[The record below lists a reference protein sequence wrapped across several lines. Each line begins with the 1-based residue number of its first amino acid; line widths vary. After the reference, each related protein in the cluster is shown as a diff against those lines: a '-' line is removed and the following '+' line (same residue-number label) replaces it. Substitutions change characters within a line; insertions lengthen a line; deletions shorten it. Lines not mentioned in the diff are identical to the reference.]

1 MRRSKNMKKQDKN
14 LKGSKA
20 TPEKAN
26 LDKAEISEINR
37 PKGLKG
43 SDLQTSEVNTV
54 VLEQQRVEESKY
66 YLGAPSPEPF
76 REEHFM
82 FPEKYGYDHIVLLVR
97 DPYWTHAYWEI
108 TPQTTERIWRENGEE
123 AMRFAKLVLRVKDIQ
138 NTNPDKPNAYFDI
151 DIAPG
156 AKNWYIS
163 VMKPN
168 TSYCVEIGYLLSSG
182 RFLMITR
189 SNYVMTPRAGVSE
202 VLDEEWMS
210 LEEYDKIY
218 ALSGGLNLGL
228 SSAELR
234 KRMKERMEQWI
245 TSGVPG
251 SMFSPWKKRHEE
263 RKFFL
268 WVEAELIIYGATM
281 PDAKLS
287 IQGVPKK
294 LNPDGTFSARFALP
308 NGVHSIPVS
317 AVSADNVDKQTITP
331 IVSRETK

>member
-1 MRRSKNMKKQDKN
+1 MKKEDKRPNSQKSTPNDTDFKQQKNEVKN
-14 LKGSKA
+14 L
-20 TPEKAN
+20 
-26 LDKAEISEINR
+26 
-37 PKGLKG
+37 
-43 SDLQTSEVNTV
+43 QTQQNPNPQQQDMGTSM
-54 VLEQQRVEESKY
+54 LEQQRVEESKF
-66 YLGAPSPEPF
+66 YLGAPSPEQF
-76 REEHFM
+76 REENFV
-82 FPEKYGYDHIVLLVR
+82 FPEKYGYDHIFLLVR
-97 DPYWTHAYWEI
+97 DPYWTHTYWEI
-108 TPQTTERIWRENGEE
+108 TPETIDRVWKENGEE
-123 AMRFAKLVLRVKDIQ
+123 AMRSAKMVLRVKDIQ
-138 NTNPDKPNAYFDI
+138 NTTPEKPNSYFDI
-151 DIAPG
+151 EVAPG

-168 TSYCVEIGYLLSSG
+168 TSYCVEIGYLLMSG

-189 SNYVMTPRAGVSE
+189 SNYVTTPRAGISE

-234 KRMKERMEQWI
+234 KRMKEKMEQWI

-251 SMFSPWKKRHEE
+251 SMFSPWKKKQEE

-268 WVEAELIIYGATM
+268 WVDAELIVYGATE
-281 PDAKLS
+281 PNAKLT

-294 LNPDGTFSARFALP
+294 LNPDGTFTARFALP
-308 NGVHSIPVS
+308 NGIYNIPVT

-331 IVSRETK
+331 IVTRETK